1 MKRHRFEPA
10 RLVLGLLLLG
20 IGALHVLDA
29 VGEADV
35 STPVLLVL
43 VPAALLVGAAVA
55 VVTFGCRL
63 ILSNRSAG
71 RKAAVGDAR
80 TEADTGARTEAGTE
94 GAKAAGEART
104 GAGAER
110 APDSGG

>member
-20 IGALHVLDA
+20 IGALYVLDA

-63 ILSNRSAG
+63 VLSNRSAG

-80 TEADTGARTEAGTE
+80 TETDTETSTE
-94 GAKAAGEART
+94 GPKAAGEART
-104 GAGAER
+104 DAGAER